1 MKLNTKNPV
10 LEFEGDS
17 EKLTE
22 SLSATVIVG
31 EHLWVASDE
40 LTSVERLTSDNG
52 DSFKH
57 HKQFPLKDL
66 IQLPAAGTD
75 ADQEI
80 DIEGLDH
87 KNSYL
92 WLVGSHSM
100 KRKKVEKGGSDSTEK
115 KIRKLA
121 KTEIDGNRFLLARIP
136 LNASG
141 ELVPEM
147 SDADNPQRV
156 LKAAQL
162 TGDTKSNE
170 LTDAIKS
177 PAAGDLHFAG
187 FLSVPGKDNGFDIEG
202 LAVEGDRIFMGLR
215 GPVLRGWAGILE
227 VSVSDEEPTRLKLR
241 EIGLGGRRYKKHFLE
256 LKGLGVRDLCVVGS
270 DMLILA
276 GPTMNLDG
284 PVVVFR
290 WPNAFQ
296 DPGEQLI
303 FADQLP
309 PLFTVPHGTGTD
321 HAEGM
326 ALISDGD
333 SQRLLIVYDSPSDE
347 RRISPQAIRADVF
360 DLPSM

>member
-1 MKLNTKNPV
+1 MKINTNKPV

-17 EKLTE
+17 RKLTE

-31 EHLWVASDE
+31 KHLWVASDE
-40 LTSVERLTSDNG
+40 LTSVERLTNDNG

-66 IQLPAAGTD
+66 IELPAAGTD

-87 KNSYL
+87 QNSYL
-92 WLVGSHSM
+92 WLVGSHSI
-100 KRKKVEKGGSDSTEK
+100 KRKKVEKGGSDSNEK
-115 KIRKLA
+115 KIRRLA
-121 KTEIDGNRFLLARIP
+121 KTEIEGNRFLLARIP

-141 ELVPEM
+141 ELVSEM
-147 SDADNPQRV
+147 PDIGDPQKI

-162 TGDTKSNE
+162 AGDSKSNE
-170 LTDAIKS
+170 LIDAIKS
-177 PAAGDLHFAG
+177 PAPGDPHFAG

-202 LAVEGDRIFMGLR
+202 LAVDGDRIFMGLR

-227 VSVSDEEPTRLKLR
+227 VSVSVEGPDRLKLG
-241 EIGLGGRRYKKHFLE
+241 EIGPNGKRYKKHFLE
-256 LKGLGVRDLCVVGS
+256 LNGLGVRDLCIVGS

-284 PVVVFR
+284 PVVVSR
-290 WPNAFQ
+290 WPNAFTDQ
-296 DPGEQLI
+296 GEQLV
-303 FADQLP
+303 FADQLQ

-347 RRISPQAIRADVF
+347 RRVSTQAVRADVF
-360 DLPSM
+360 DLPSV